1 MHSELI
7 GARLLRAALDAR
19 DRYTGTHS
27 EAPVSL
33 AVSVAR
39 RLDLSSEEIAA
50 TEQVALMHDIGKIC
64 IPDHILQKEGPLD
77 TSEWQ
82 TMRRH
87 PAIGAQI
94 VASITSLAHLAPT
107 IRAEHECWDGTG
119 YPDGLVGDQ
128 IPVVSRIVGVCDALQ
143 AMTSDRPH
151 RRAIPADSALRGLR
165 LQAGS
170 QFDPVVVGA
179 LLDAVATGDA
189 MSPLMPQDTQPT
201 VLVVDDD
208 AALRFALEQGLTSEG
223 FRVRVVATASEAYLA
238 VAETCF
244 DVIVLDW
251 LLRGGDSG
259 YTACRRLRYL
269 HPGGEIVVL
278 SGLSDVRDQHA
289 ALKCGATAFLNKGI
303 ALKALAERLHTIVQA
318 T

>member
-7 GARLLRAALDAR
+7 GVRLLRAALDAR

-33 AVSVAR
+33 AVTVAR
-39 RLDLSSEEIAA
+39 RLDLGSEEISA

-64 IPDHILQKEGPLD
+64 IPDHILQKQGPLD

-107 IRAEHECWDGTG
+107 IRAAHECWDGTG

-128 IPVVSRIVGVCDALQ
+128 IPVVSRIVGACDALQ

-151 RRAIPADSALRGLR
+151 RRAMPTVGALRGLR
-165 LQAGS
+165 GQAGT
-170 QFDPVVVGA
+170 QFDPAVVGA
-179 LLDAVATGDA
+179 LLDVAPGGA
-189 MSPLMPQDTQPT
+189 MSTLMPRDTQPS

-208 AALRFALEQGLTSEG
+208 ATLRLALERGLTSEG
-223 FRVRVVATASEAYLA
+223 FRVRVAATATEAYAA

-251 LLRGGDSG
+251 LLRDGDSG

-269 HPGGEIVVL
+269 HPCGEIVVL

-289 ALKCGATAFLNKGI
+289 ALRCGARAFLQKGI
-303 ALKALAERLHTIVQA
+303 ALNALAERLRAIAQA